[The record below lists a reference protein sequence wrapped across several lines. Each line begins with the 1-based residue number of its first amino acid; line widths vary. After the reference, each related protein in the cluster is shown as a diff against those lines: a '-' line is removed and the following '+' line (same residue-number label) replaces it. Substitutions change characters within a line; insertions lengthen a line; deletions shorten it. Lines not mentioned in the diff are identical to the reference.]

1 MYRSPYTQGYPPSFD
16 TGYVYTY
23 SSGDP
28 RSAHVRQSFP
38 SSSTSRIMPNDLP
51 DLYYEYGLATPP
63 SASSSE
69 AICTPPLGSQASAF
83 SWEPAATT
91 AGPDNAPATARA
103 LTFQPSM
110 SNSGM
115 QLRSNPSG
123 ANFDPRFHQ
132 FSGLDQTPG
141 RFIGQD
147 DTEEPQVQKPELY
160 SQELILT
167 HSLLDVS
174 TGFISP
180 AATLLNPVTP
190 MPPVAG
196 SQTPLKLHQPRP
208 SRRIPIVNLDQ
219 LACAS
224 ETSSSQ
230 EETPKPENSIFCSI
244 QSQRPDQLPVQLHP
258 ISGVY
263 YPNQVDSKDVPIG
276 ANQDLRKSLSCLCGC
291 MESYTF

>member
-16 TGYVYTY
+16 TGSMNSNYY
-23 SSGDP
+23 SSADP
-28 RSAHVRQSFP
+28 SSAYMRQTFP
-38 SSSTSRIMPNDLP
+38 SSSTSRILPSDLP

-69 AICTPPLGSQASAF
+69 AICTPPLGGQASAF
-83 SWEPAATT
+83 SWEPAATTT

-103 LTFQPSM
+103 LTFQSSM

-123 ANFDPRFHQ
+123 ANFDPHFRQ
-132 FSGLDQTPG
+132 FSGLDQTSG

-147 DTEEPQVQKPELY
+147 DTEEPQLQKPELY

-224 ETSSSQ
+224 ETPSSQ
-230 EETPKPENSIFCSI
+230 EETPKPENSSSRSI

-263 YPNQVDSKDVPIG
+263 YPNQGDS
-276 ANQDLRKSLSCLCGC
+276 QRSLSCLCGC